1 MLPKT
6 RWERAA
12 ARDDVDDA
20 LLNKCRKKLIE
31 TAAARTN
38 ITYGEM
44 AAHLGIANQ
53 GPWSEILNTIYREE
67 ISNQRPDLTLV
78 LVYTNTKY
86 GRYCSLGSP
95 EQSKR
100 VDPNNE
106 ADVMAYDKE
115 RDRVYSYWESK

>member
-1 MLPKT
+1 
-6 RWERAA
+6 
-12 ARDDVDDA
+12 VDDA

-38 ITYGEM
+38 ITYSEM

-53 GPWSEILNTIYREE
+53 GPWREFLNAIYREE
-67 ISNQRPDLTLV
+67 MSSQRPDLTLV
-78 LVYTNTKY
+78 LVYANTRY
-86 GRYCSLGSP
+86 GRYCSLGNP

-106 ADVMAYDKE
+106 ADVRAYDAE
-115 RDRVYSYWESK
+115 RERVYKHWEPK